1 MAWSLSLPE
10 ATIILHSQN
19 ESPRERHTL
28 KTIILDGT
36 EGDRVVIV
44 VESAGESKLPRLG
57 GRGREHRKGRRSLAG
72 FKGTG

>member
-1 MAWSLSLPE
+1 MARSLSLPE

-44 VESAGESKLPRLG
+44 WRVQERANCQGWA